1 MASHASKEVR
11 RAQILTAAQECFGKR
26 GYHKTKI
33 DDIARAAGL
42 SKGAIYWHFKSK
54 DEIFLALFD
63 QFDREIFSAWD
74 DLPGD
79 DALET
84 LRLES
89 EIVLDALLQ
98 DRSLIETWTEFLKH
112 PSARE
117 RFAAIYIQ
125 SRARLGKTIAAGIE
139 RGEIAA
145 CDPQHAATT
154 LTALIEGL
162 LLQAMVDADFDPL
175 AAWPTAWRSVER
187 GPGGQPL
194 AAC

>member
-1 MASHASKEVR
+1 LK
-11 RAQILTAAQECFGKR
+11 AAQECFGKN

-33 DDIARAAGL
+33 DDIAHAVGL
-42 SKGAIYWHFKSK
+42 SKGAIYWHFESK
-54 DEIFLALFD
+54 DEIFLGLFD

-74 DLPGD
+74 NLSGAN
-79 DALET
+79 ALET

-112 PSARE
+112 PSARQ
-117 RFAAIYIQ
+117 RIAASYKQ

-145 CDPQHAATT
+145 CDPEHAATA
-154 LTALIEGL
+154 LTTLIEGL
-162 LLQAMVDADFDPL
+162 LLQAMVDASFDPL
-175 AAWPTAWRSVER
+175 AVWPTAWQIVNR
-187 GPGGQPL
+187 GM
-194 AAC
+194 ARD